1 MPKVS
6 ASVLIIRLDA
16 IGDALALT
24 PLLAAL
30 RRRALPVDLVL
41 RRANAARLCLAGGEN
56 DRSCGLRAALE
67 RSRESSRHRTP
78 RPRVAR
84 MRRIRTSWSRP
95 RIPGATASRARSAR
109 RFGLVLR
116 TSGASRSRRFGRASF
131 SPAAIYRSA
140 GLDPRAPHE
149 CEVLF
154 RLAAPLIGNEQPT
167 RDSAELR
174 PLVLEREPLP
184 DNRIAIQITD
194 KWERLGLS
202 LEDVVDLVRRVAA
215 GGTPHLLAARRE
227 ATYAE
232 RLASCTGVAVT
243 YFDELEPWK
252 AAIGAAPAIVA
263 PDSGALQVA
272 GMVGTPVVGIFPPGR
287 HYALQVA
294 RWAPWAAPH
303 RIVRADK
310 GWPARANDALAHL
323 LSS

>member
-24 PLLAAL
+24 PLLVAL

-41 RRANAARLCLAGGEN
+41 RRALA
-56 DRSCGLRAALE
+56 
-67 RSRESSRHRTP
+67 T
-78 RPRVAR
+78 VF
-84 MRRIRTSWSRP
+84 
-95 RIPGATASRARSAR
+95 ASRAARTIVPADFKLRSSAPGNLAAIER
-109 RFGLVLR
+109 LGRELRGCEYSHVLVATEDPGGYRLA
-116 TSGASRSRRFGRASF
+116 GAIGAPVRIGFADFWGKPLKALWSRRFLTGS
-131 SPAAIYRSA
+131 IYRSA

-167 RDSAELR
+167 RDATELR
-174 PLVLEREPLP
+174 PLVLEREPLSE
-184 DNRIAIQITD
+184 NRIAIQITD
-194 KWERLGLS
+194 KWERLGLR
-202 LEDVVDLVRRVAA
+202 LADVVDLVRRVAA
-215 GGTPHLLAARRE
+215 GGAPHLLAARRE

-232 RLASCTGVAVT
+232 RVASCTGVAVT
-243 YFDELEPWK
+243 YFDELGPWK
-252 AAIGAAPAIVA
+252 AAIGAAAAIVT

-287 HYALQVA
+287 DYALQVA

-303 RIVRADK
+303 RIVCADD
-310 GWPARANDALAHL
+310 GWPTRANDALAHL